1 MGVEDADGRAHRS
14 PSWQELG
21 GKSLVAAIRFAPASF
36 EPQQEQRMS
45 DADRDK
51 MLREMAANRGCR
63 LVKSRR
69 RKPGGDYGLYG
80 LKDPETGKE
89 VFGFGKKGLTATA
102 DEVEAHLRSFML
114 SDWKTSLKS
123 AAQAPKPEKKT
134 PPKAERKKRAP
145 PPPPPP
151 PAPPPPAPA
160 PPPPP
165 KLMIR
170 EAKSADAEAIARLIG
185 ELGFDVTK
193 DDVSKRLRALARSGE
208 PVLVAERGGTVG
220 CLGWHVTP
228 VLHRPTPVGRVT
240 MLVVAE
246 GARRE
251 GVGEALVAEAEA
263 RTAAR
268 GCGLIEVTSNIELG
282 GAHEFYRR
290 IGFERTSY
298 RFVKKLEPR

>member
-1 MGVEDADGRAHRS
+1 L
-14 PSWQELG
+14 P
-21 GKSLVAAIRFAPASF
+21 AAIRFAPASF

-69 RKPGGDYGLYG
+69 RKPGGDFGRYG

-89 VFGFGKKGLTATA
+89 VFGFGKGGLTATA
-102 DEVEAHLRSFML
+102 DEIEAHLRGFML
-114 SDWKTSLKS
+114 SDWKTSLK
-123 AAQAPKPEKKT
+123 AAARAPKPEKAA
-134 PPKAERKKRAP
+134 KAKAAGRKKAAP

-151 PAPPPPAPA
+151 PPPRPPA

-165 KLMIR
+165 PPPPELAIR
-170 EAKSADAEAIARLIG
+170 EAKAGDAEAIAHLIG
-185 ELGFDVTK
+185 ELGFDVSK
-193 DDVSKRLRALARSGE
+193 ADVSKRLRALARGGE
-208 PVLVAERGGTVG
+208 PVLVAERGGVIG
-220 CLGWHVTP
+220 CLTWHVTP
-228 VLHRPTPVGRVT
+228 VIHRPTPVGRVT

-246 GARRE
+246 DARRE

-282 GAHEFYRR
+282 GGHEFYRR

-298 RFVKKLEPR
+298 RFVKRLAPR